1 MSTDNEQDL
10 EINQFRGVNR
20 YSEGTVTPENEF
32 QTIQNMYLPSEG
44 ELRGL
49 GGVRAETQT
58 MQGDPTRL
66 FYLNQD
72 WHASNYDP
80 TLTITSGRG
89 LVAFYR
95 PPWFAG
101 ATAFPSPPTGVT
113 FSTSGG
119 SPTTHKVRVVFVLS
133 GGQETYTEYTGVSF
147 EVNGATATL
156 PTNVPAICFCVN
168 YYVETIFGP
177 GAGSFIWA
185 GTLSRLKGSFP
196 ANIILPKPDTTGLD
210 ALYSVTPAS
219 IRCVPTT
226 GNLQGGKTYYFG
238 LAPYIGTSA
247 INVRLQGATSNLLA
261 YTLPAD
267 KSGITLSFQSI
278 ASNATPP
285 PPGGVVPIT
294 RVVIYMG
301 LTPTDML
308 PIWVSGSTG
317 KAVPTLIATAV
328 AGVTITDLPLNSNMA
343 PHTDEITWVSPNY
356 EYSFEEPAYVSGA
369 LPQLSAIYCRQAVA
383 FETSNTQ
390 TNFYGLG
397 AYFLPDARVSDGPGD
412 PERIEL
418 LPNLDMR
425 TITVKSQDNLI
436 LVGGAEPTPDLF
448 TFYADGFSQPY
459 EPGNYPTTAYGI
471 NSTQFGN
478 FLFFAD
484 GYSIP
489 YTTNG
494 IVIKPAFRAN
504 AKAPMP
510 IVGNC
515 IAYQNRLILGGG
527 AQNYYYTPGEVYYS
541 EVDAP
546 NNFGASGNQLSVIS
560 EETSA
565 ILGFAIYGQN
575 LITSGL
581 NTFLVIGKETSA
593 FLWNGKTD
601 PADILV
607 QQLERSV
614 GFTSTSCVAQT
625 KYGPIYVGYDNVY
638 LVGSQ
643 TDVVPIG
650 FEIQDI
656 ILGMTSAQKKRMKAV
671 WHEDHLKIAY
681 PSDPGI
687 LSVVYDREIWCKMI
701 QSGGNLK
708 RYWTGP
714 HDITDANYQDMVVAK
729 IWEEGAEEN
738 RDLRFSTGTSSIN
751 LRDVEGL
758 GTFLGQDI
766 EHFIS
771 ITRLGLKA
779 DHMRKL
785 LNRIYLAVKIAQNE
799 NFIATIKT
807 EDGTYDGATSF
818 SMTIP
823 ATLVGSAFKK
833 ILQKWVTE
841 RIMSRITTLEIA
853 NTSDAPVS
861 IYDISLLFKVLK
873 RRKIT

>member
-49 GGVRAETQT
+49 GGVRSETQA

-101 ATAFPSPPTGVT
+101 AAAFPSPPTGVT

-119 SPTTHKVRVVFVLS
+119 TPTTHKVRVVFVLS

-147 EVNGATATL
+147 ELNGATATL
-156 PTNVPAICFCVN
+156 PTNVPAICFCIN
-168 YYVETIFGP
+168 FYVETLTGP
-177 GAGSFIWA
+177 GAGSFIWS

-196 ANIILPKPDTTGLD
+196 ASIVLPPPDTTGLD
-210 ALYSVTPAS
+210 ALYALTPDS
-219 IRCVPTT
+219 ITCNPTT

-238 LAPYIGTSA
+238 IAPWIGTGA
-247 INVRLQGATSNLLA
+247 NIVRLQGTTNNLLA

-267 KSGITLSFQSI
+267 KSGIQLNFNTL
-278 ASNATPP
+278 ATTSS
-285 PPGGVVPIT
+285 GVTIT

-301 LTPTDML
+301 ITPTDML
-308 PIWVSGSTG
+308 PIWVSGSAG
-317 KAVPTLIATAV
+317 KAVPTLRTTALS
-328 AGVTITDLPLNSNMA
+328 GVTITDLPLNSNMA
-343 PHTDEITWVSPNY
+343 AHTDEITFDTGLLVY
-356 EYSFEEPAYVSGA
+356 DYSFEEPAFVSGA
-369 LPQLSAIYCRQAVA
+369 LPQLSAIYSRQANV
-383 FETSNTQ
+383 FETSNATV
-390 TNFYGLG
+390 NFYGLG
-397 AYFLPDARVSDGPGD
+397 AYFLPDARVQDGPGD

-418 LPNLDMR
+418 LPNIDMK
-425 TITVKSQDNLI
+425 TITVQSQNGVPI
-436 LVGGAEPTPDLF
+436 VGSFEPTPDRF

-489 YTTNG
+489 YITNG
-494 IVIKPAFRAN
+494 ITIKPSFKAHGKAN
-504 AKAPMP
+504 MP

-527 AQNYYYTPGEVYYS
+527 AQNYYYTPGIVYYS
-541 EVDAP
+541 EPDQP
-546 NNFGASGNQLSVIS
+546 NNLGTAGNQISAIS

-575 LITSGL
+575 LISSGL

-593 FLWNGKTD
+593 FMWNGRTG
-601 PADILV
+601 ADELV

-614 GFTSTSCVAQT
+614 GFASTSCVAQT

-656 ILGMTSAQKKRMKAV
+656 ILNMTSAQKKRMKAV

-687 LSVVYDREIWCKMI
+687 LSVVYDREIWCKLI
-701 QSGGNLK
+701 QSGGQLK

-714 HDITDANYQDMVVAK
+714 HDLTDANYQDMVVAK
-729 IWEEGAEEN
+729 IWEEDAEEN
-738 RDLRFSTGTSSIN
+738 RDLRFSTGTNSISQM
-751 LRDVEGL
+751 DVQGL
-758 GTFLGQDI
+758 GTFLGSDI
-766 EHFIS
+766 EHFVS

-779 DHMRKL
+779 DHFRKL

-799 NFIATIKT
+799 SFVATIKT

-823 ATLVGSAFKK
+823 AVLVGSTFKK

-841 RIMSRITTLEIA
+841 RIMSRITTLEIS

>member
-101 ATAFPSPPTGVT
+101 ATAFPSAPTGVT

-119 SPTTHKVRVVFVLS
+119 TPTTHKVRVVFVLS
-133 GGQETYTEYTGVSF
+133 GGQETYFEYTGVSF

-168 YYVETIFGP
+168 YYVETISGP
-177 GAGSFIWA
+177 GAGSYIWA

-196 ANIILPKPDTTGLD
+196 ANIVLPKPDTTGLD
-210 ALYSVTPAS
+210 ALYALTPDS
-219 IRCVPTT
+219 IRCTNTGV

-238 LAPYIGTSA
+238 IAPWIATGA
-247 INVRLQGATSNLLA
+247 NQVRLQGSTNNLLA

-267 KSGITLSFQSI
+267 KSSITLEFQGL
-278 ASNATPP
+278 ATTSS
-285 PPGGVVPIT
+285 GIPIT

-301 LTPTDML
+301 ITPTDML
-308 PIWVSGSTG
+308 PVWVEGSAG
-317 KAVPTLIATAV
+317 KAVPTLRTTALSGIV
-328 AGVTITDLPLNSNMA
+328 IDDLPLNSNMA
-343 PHTDEITWVSPNY
+343 PHTDEITLDTGTLAY
-356 EYSFEEPAYVSGA
+356 EYSFEEPAYVAGA
-369 LPQLSAIYCRQAVA
+369 LPQLSAIYARQAVA

-390 TNFYGLG
+390 TNFNGLG

-412 PERIEL
+412 AERIEL
-418 LPNLDMR
+418 LPNLDMK

-436 LVGGAEPTPDLF
+436 LVGGAEPTPDRF
-448 TFYADGFSQPY
+448 TFYADGYSQPY

-478 FLFFAD
+478 FLFFTD

-527 AQNYYYTPGEVYYS
+527 AQNYYYTPGIVYYS
-541 EVDAP
+541 EPDQP
-546 NNFGASGNQLSVIS
+546 NNFGTAGNQISAIS

-593 FLWNGKTD
+593 FLWNGRTGTD
-601 PADILV
+601 ELV

-614 GFTSTSCVAQT
+614 GFASTSCVAQT

-656 ILGMTSAQKKRMKAV
+656 ILSMTSAQKKRMKAV

-766 EHFIS
+766 EHFVS

-779 DHMRKL
+779 DHFRKL
-785 LNRIYLAVKIAQNE
+785 LNRIYLAVKITQNE